1 MARRSELKG
10 IAIAINGSFVSRNN
24 DLNGYWSIGKI
35 KSFALDNGL
44 TSVTFPLTLPM
55 TNSASNLQNHTVN
68 RYAKMLKSLLN
79 KQKLPSLWVSNAVI
93 TIDFDAK
100 AGHAKLYEDTTS
112 GDLFQ
117 CTCKITDDID
127 RDYSSI
133 MYGRCLPHSVVR
145 ELKSTRNSP
154 SF

>member
-10 IAIAINGSFVSRNN
+10 VANAINGSFISRNN
-24 DLNGYWSIGKI
+24 DFNGYWSIGQI

-44 TSVTFPLTLPM
+44 TSVTFPLTLPI
-55 TNSASNLQNHTVN
+55 TNPASNLQSYTANH
-68 RYAKMLKSLLN
+68 YAKMLKSLLN
-79 KQKLPSLWVSNAVI
+79 KQKLPSHWVSNAVI
-93 TIDFDAK
+93 EIDFNANAK
-100 AGHAKLYEDTTS
+100 HGKLYEDTTS
-112 GDLFQ
+112 GKPFQ
-117 CTCKITDDID
+117 CTCKITDDSD

-154 SF
+154 LV

>member
-24 DLNGYWSIGKI
+24 DFNGYWSIGQI
-35 KSFALDNGL
+35 KSFALYNGL

-55 TNSASNLQNHTVN
+55 TNSVSNLQNYMVN
-68 RYAKMLKSLLN
+68 RYAKMLNTLLT

-93 TIDFDAK
+93 KIDFNANVEY
-100 AGHAKLYEDTTS
+100 AKLYENTTS
-112 GDLFQ
+112 GEPFQ
-117 CTCKITDDID
+117 CTCKITDDND

-154 SF
+154 SV